1 MVMSSTYV
9 ARREFRAMGT
19 DCSIL
24 IYGSDPRVE
33 SLADLAKHRVDL
45 LESLWSRFRP
55 ESELS
60 RVNERAG
67 SGEVSISAETE
78 ALIRAM
84 RSGWEMT
91 RGAFDPTVLTA
102 VRANGYDRT
111 FTDIVETDNL
121 QTESFR
127 ADDCRA
133 DDFATGMVARDFV
146 SAVSEPAPGMAD
158 VTIGERVVALPGGV
172 GLDPG
177 AIGKG
182 LAADI
187 VVDEM
192 IEAGARGVLVDLGG
206 DIAFAGSPGED
217 PQWRIAIFDE
227 GSREDGTNRLHVV
240 PAKVAH
246 AGIATSTSL
255 TRRWAR
261 GRHHVIDPGTGLS
274 TDEALVQATAAGD
287 RAWECEV
294 WATAMLVRPQML
306 AELPEQMSCTAFS
319 TSGVHRDDFPSNSE
333 QGQVA

>member
-1 MVMSSTYV
+1 MSSSYV
-9 ARREFRAMGT
+9 ALREFRAMGT

-24 IYGSDPRVE
+24 IYGNDARVE

-67 SGEVSISAETE
+67 SGHVSISAETE

-91 RGAFDPTVLTA
+91 HGAFDPTVLSA
-102 VRANGYDRT
+102 VRSNGYDRT
-111 FTDIVETDNL
+111 FTDIVG
-121 QTESFR
+121 
-127 ADDCRA
+127 
-133 DDFATGMVARDFV
+133 TGIVARDFI

-158 VTIGERVVALPGGV
+158 VHIGERVVALPGGV

-192 IEAGARGVLVDLGG
+192 IEAGARGALVDLGG

-227 GSREDGTNRLHVV
+227 RTRDAARNRFHLA
-240 PAKVAH
+240 PAGVTH

-255 TRRWAR
+255 TRRWAQ

-274 TDEALVQATAAGD
+274 TNEALVQATVAGD
-287 RAWECEV
+287 RAWESEV
-294 WATAMLVRPQML
+294 WATAVLVHPQLL
-306 AELPEQMSCTAFS
+306 AELPEPLSSAVFS
-319 TSGVHRDDFPSNSE
+319 ASGIHRDDFSSE
-333 QGQVA
+333 PDQEQVA